1 MQEIWQSATGISILC
16 GPFLDKTDGITPKN
30 GVDLTTADSAIIIK
44 HGCSA
49 SLAITSATWT
59 HIESGWYALA
69 ATSTMFDTLG
79 QCTIRIHDV
88 SLCLPF
94 WKDFMVKPTTVWNFN
109 YGANPLTVASVSNSI
124 GVVTTLSSISTGA
137 TLASVSGSVYNL
149 ANNIWNKV
157 TYYPSQTVG
166 DWTISSVT
174 GSVYSLANN
183 IWNKVT
189 YYPSQTVGDWTI
201 ASVTGSVY
209 MMVYQTYIKLPT
221 KSYLTGTTQMTGDI
235 DADDMV
241 GDYPGNLTGTLAS
254 CSQLG
259 AFTGAVAS
267 VSVVGTVASVSIVG
281 GFGTGVVTASAF
293 AAGVLATAA
302 EVASVTWDTTCTAHG
317 VTTSYGLRLGGAP
330 TATTMA
336 SDIIAIMAAGGGNP
350 WDVTVTAHTATN
362 SYGLILGGIPS
373 ATTLATDINGIAG
386 KAAYLPSITMGSWSI
401 SMVASVSGSVFDA
414 ATKINTYYPSVT
426 AGSAGGV
433 FIAGTNAQ
441 TTVNLVSSITGNQ
454 TGSITGNLTGSIT
467 GNLTGTLASVSGSV
481 YDAATKINTYYPSVS
496 AGSAGGV
503 FIAGTNALTTVNLTS
518 SITGNQTG
526 SITGNLTGSIT
537 GNLTGNVTGN
547 LTGNIVGIVG
557 DVSASAL
564 DAIWDEVVDGTTVTA
579 RDSFKIA
586 NSFMA
591 GEVSGGGTASITFRD
606 LDNALDRII
615 LTVDASGN
623 RASSTVNI

>member
-1 MQEIWQSATGISILC
+1 MQYIWQSATGISIVL
-16 GPFLDKTDGITPKN
+16 GPFVDVADGHTPETT
-30 GVDLTTADSAIIIK
+30 VDITTADSAIIYT
-44 HGCSA
+44 HGASA
-49 SLAITSATWT
+49 SLSLVSATWT
-59 HIESGWYALA
+59 ELTSGWYALA
-69 ATSTMFDTLG
+69 ATSTMFQTLG
-79 QCTIRIHDV
+79 QATIRIQDNSV
-88 SLCLPF
+88 YLPV
-94 WKDFMVKPTTVWNFN
+94 WKDFMVVPTTVWQFNF
-109 YGANPLTVASVSNSI
+109 GAAPLTVASVSNSI

-137 TLASVSGSVYNL
+137 TLASVSGSVYN
-149 ANNIWNKV
+149 
-157 TYYPSQTVG
+157 
-166 DWTISSVT
+166 
-174 GSVYSLANN
+174 LANN